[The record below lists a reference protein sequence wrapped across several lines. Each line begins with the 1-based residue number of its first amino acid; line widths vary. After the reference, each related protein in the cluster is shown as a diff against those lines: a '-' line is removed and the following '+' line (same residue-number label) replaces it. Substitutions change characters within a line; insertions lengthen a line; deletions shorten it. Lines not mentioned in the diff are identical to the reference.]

1 MAGASWLATVH
12 HGLPPDLYRPSFV
25 PGGYLLFVGR
35 IAPEKRPDSA
45 IAIAKATGIPLKIVA
60 KVDAVDRAYFET
72 TVRPLL
78 EHPLIEWLGELD
90 DARKGAL
97 LRGARALLFPID
109 WPEPFGLSMIEALAS
124 GTPVVAR
131 RRGSVLEIVRDGVTG
146 FLGETDEELEH
157 AVRRCSELDR
167 RECRAEFDAR
177 FTVATMVRRYVELYE
192 RLCEERH
199 GPVRAPLRRSAS
211 LAVPVG
217 RGAAAER

>member
-78 EHPLIEWLGELD
+78 EHPLIEWLGEL
-90 DARKGAL
+90 
-97 LRGARALLFPID
+97 
-109 WPEPFGLSMIEALAS
+109 
-124 GTPVVAR
+124 
-131 RRGSVLEIVRDGVTG
+131 
-146 FLGETDEELEH
+146 
-157 AVRRCSELDR
+157 
-167 RECRAEFDAR
+167 
-177 FTVATMVRRYVELYE
+177 
-192 RLCEERH
+192 
-199 GPVRAPLRRSAS
+199 
-211 LAVPVG
+211 
-217 RGAAAER
+217 